1 MAANSKTLKSFSA
14 KGMWD
19 KFVNDVFRYP
29 LYVMTNPF
37 KAYSDIKY
45 EHKGS
50 LGACIFFMFMLCITK
65 IANAA
70 MSGWIVNTNDLTK
83 LNIWASI
90 AGVLIS
96 SLIFAVANWAIG
108 ILIDGSGKFKYIF
121 MVTMYC
127 QYPSIWLT
135 WAYILLSNVLTLN
148 EMAFATFCTALGL
161 VCTVLYGFIGL
172 VSVHEFGF
180 GKGIASIILTV
191 VAIMIIVFVALLIAT
206 MAGELVTF
214 VSVIAKEIVLNYF

>member
-1 MAANSKTLKSFSA
+1 
-14 KGMWD
+14 
-19 KFVNDVFRYP
+19 
-29 LYVMTNPF
+29 
-37 KAYSDIKY
+37 
-45 EHKGS
+45 
-50 LGACIFFMFMLCITK
+50 
-65 IANAA
+65 
-70 MSGWIVNTNDLTK
+70 
-83 LNIWASI
+83 
-90 AGVLIS
+90 
-96 SLIFAVANWAIG
+96 
-108 ILIDGSGKFKYIF
+108 

-148 EMAFATFCTALGL
+148 EMAFATFCTALGI

-214 VSVIAKEIVLNYF
+214 ISVIAKEIVLNYF